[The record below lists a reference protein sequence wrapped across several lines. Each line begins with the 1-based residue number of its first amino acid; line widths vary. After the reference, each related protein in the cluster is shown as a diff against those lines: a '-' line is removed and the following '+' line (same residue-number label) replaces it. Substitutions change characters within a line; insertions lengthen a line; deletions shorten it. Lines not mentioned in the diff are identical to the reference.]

1 MDVIPS
7 LRLNST
13 PLFPLFALL
22 VVVLAAASVIFHYT
36 RAGILLDRW
45 AAENGYRILHRELRR
60 LRRGPFFF
68 TTSTGQEVYRV
79 TVEDLQGGVRS
90 GYVRCGSWV
99 LGMLSSNMEVRWDEP
114 PIHRPG
120 FPVVF
125 PPDRGE

>member
-1 MDVIPS
+1 MIPS
-7 LRLNST
+7 LRLDST
-13 PLFPLFALL
+13 PLVLLFALL
-22 VVVLAAASVIFHYT
+22 VVVLGAASLIFHYT

-60 LRRGPFFF
+60 FRRGPFFF
-68 TTSTGQEVYRV
+68 TTSKGQEVYRV
-79 TVEDLQGGVRS
+79 TVEDLHGGVHT

-99 LGMLSSNMEVRWDEP
+99 LGMLSSNVEVRWDEAS
-114 PIHRPG
+114 IHRPG